1 MLLGLFNV
9 KMKTLWRGRPKVCEI
24 IIEKNMQSDLETWKP
39 IREYGNRYD
48 INKFGNIHSNLKN
61 SFLKKIITQRLDRA
75 GYFTVRLN
83 KNGQS
88 STQFVH
94 RLLAAA
100 FIPNPNNK
108 PFINHINGIK
118 TDNRLE
124 NLEWVTH
131 AENIKHAYETGL
143 INKSKYVIDS
153 CTGKTFKSSKEAAL
167 FNNIKHNTLR
177 CYLNGQIKNKTCL
190 KYLMAA

>member
-1 MLLGLFNV
+1 MYLIYLYPFLLL
-9 KMKTLWRGRPKVCEI
+9 
-24 IIEKNMQSDLETWKP
+24 DWKSLTCCDAKYL
-39 IREYGNRYD
+39 IQENGYVIYLQR
-48 INKFGNIHSNLKN
+48 KN
-61 SFLKKIITQRLDRA
+61 SIKFLRSRIDRA
-75 GYFTVRLN
+75 GYITVRIN

-131 AENIKHAYETGL
+131 AENIKHAYKTGL
-143 INKSKYVIDS
+143 INKSKLVIDI
-153 CTGKTFKSSKEAAL
+153 CCGKTFKSSKEAAL
-167 FNNIKHNTLR
+167 FYNIKYNTLR
-177 CYLNGQIKNKTCL
+177 CYLNGQVKNKTCL
-190 KYLMAA
+190 QYFIAA

>member
-1 MLLGLFNV
+1 MIYLIQFYPFLLLN
-9 KMKTLWRGRPKVCEI
+9 
-24 IIEKNMQSDLETWKP
+24 WKSV
-39 IREYGNRYD
+39 IGSNCKYL
-48 INKFGNIHSNLKN
+48 INKNGYLICLQKKGLIK
-61 SFLKKIITQRLDRA
+61 FLKSRIDRA
-75 GYFTVRLN
+75 GYSTVRLN

-131 AENIKHAYETGL
+131 AENIRHAYETGL
-143 INKSKYVIDS
+143 CKTESKQTPIVDICS
-153 CTGKTFKSSKEAAL
+153 GKKFPSIKKAAE
-167 FNNIKHNTLR
+167 FNSIKYTT
-177 CYLNGQIKNKTCL
+177 CKGYLNERRKNPTCL
-190 KYLMAA
+190 RYLSTQVA

>member
-1 MLLGLFNV
+1 MYLIHLYPFLLLNWKSLNGSNCKYLINQNGYLICLQKKGL
-9 KMKTLWRGRPKVCEI
+9 
-24 IIEKNMQSDLETWKP
+24 
-39 IREYGNRYD
+39 
-48 INKFGNIHSNLKN
+48 NKFLK
-61 SFLKKIITQRLDRA
+61 SRIDRA

-100 FIPNPNNK
+100 YIPNPNNK

-131 AENIKHAYETGL
+131 AENIKHAYEIGL
-143 INKSKYVIDS
+143 CKPEGKQTPIVDICSGEKFPSIKKAAEFNSIKYTT
-153 CTGKTFKSSKEAAL
+153 CKG
-167 FNNIKHNTLR
+167 
-177 CYLNGQIKNKTCL
+177 YLNGRRKNPTCL
-190 KYLMAA
+190 RYLSTQVA

>member
-1 MLLGLFNV
+1 MYLIHLYPFLLLNWKSLNGSNCKYLINQNGYLICLQKKGL
-9 KMKTLWRGRPKVCEI
+9 
-24 IIEKNMQSDLETWKP
+24 
-39 IREYGNRYD
+39 
-48 INKFGNIHSNLKN
+48 NKFLK
-61 SFLKKIITQRLDRA
+61 SRIDRA
-75 GYFTVRLN
+75 GYSTVRLN

-131 AENIKHAYETGL
+131 AENIRHAYELGL

>member
-1 MLLGLFNV
+1 MYLIHLYPFLLLN
-9 KMKTLWRGRPKVCEI
+9 
-24 IIEKNMQSDLETWKP
+24 WKSLNFSNCKYL
-39 IREYGNRYD
+39 INQNGYFICLQKKGS
-48 INKFGNIHSNLKN
+48 NKFLK
-61 SFLKKIITQRLDRA
+61 SRIDRA
-75 GYFTVRLN
+75 GYSTVRLN

-108 PFINHINGIK
+108 PIINHINGIK

-143 INKSKYVIDS
+143 INKSKYVIDN
-153 CTGKTFKSSKEAAL
+153 CTGKTFKSSKEASNYL
-167 FNNIKHNTLR
+167 GINQSTLKG
-177 CYLNGQIKNKTCL
+177 YLNGNIKKNPTCL
-190 KYLMAA
+190 QYMSDA